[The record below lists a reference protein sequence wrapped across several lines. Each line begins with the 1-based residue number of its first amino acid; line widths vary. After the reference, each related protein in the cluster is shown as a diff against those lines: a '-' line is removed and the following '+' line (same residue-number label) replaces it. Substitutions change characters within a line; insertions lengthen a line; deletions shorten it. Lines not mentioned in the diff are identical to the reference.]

1 MRFRFHIG
9 AVTDVGKARVL
20 NEDSFAVD
28 PQVGLFIVADGV
40 GGQHAGEVASQMAI
54 EIITR
59 HVRDPQ
65 TPVTDGSDDAF
76 SQATHQM
83 LSGIQM
89 ANAAIYEVSQKSLDQ
104 QGMATTVASVRI
116 HDGVMTLAHVGDSR
130 IYRVRGDGLQRLT
143 VDHSLVAMQVQDGLL
158 TEAAAAAS
166 PLKNTILRA
175 LGVDAT
181 VCIDAEEDVILDQDR
196 ILLCTDGL
204 THMVEDDD
212 IARIILDSKDH
223 PQRACEALVETANA
237 KGGRDNIT
245 VILVHC
251 EKGRGFIT
259 GVQKAVGSFL
269 AGLRSAMGAFGI
281 PVRVDLGYR
290 AGRAG
295 RRLLP

>member
-9 AVTDVGKARVL
+9 ALTDVGKARVL

-65 TPVTDGSDDAF
+65 TPVTDESHDAF
-76 SQATHQM
+76 SQVTHQV
-83 LSGIQM
+83 LSGIQL
-89 ANAAIYEVSQKSLDQ
+89 ANAAIYEVSQMCREQ
-104 QGMATTVASVRI
+104 QRMATTVASVRI

-130 IYRVRGDGLQRLT
+130 IYRVRNDSLQCLT

-158 TEAAAAAS
+158 TEAEAAAS
-166 PLKNTILRA
+166 PLRNTILRA
-175 LGVDAT
+175 LGVDKT
-181 VCIDAEEDVILDQDR
+181 VCIDAEEDVLLDQDR

-204 THMVEDDD
+204 THMVADDD
-212 IARIILDSKDH
+212 IVRIILDSKAQ
-223 PQRACEALVETANA
+223 PQRACEVLVETANA

-251 EKGRGFIT
+251 EKGRGLIMA
-259 GVQKAVGSFL
+259 VQKAVGSCL
-269 AGLRSAMGAFGI
+269 AGLKSAIGS
-281 PVRVDLGYR
+281 VRC
-290 AGRAG
+290 
-295 RRLLP
+295 PS